1 MRKTLILLAF
11 QWPILAMAQVG
22 IGTGASAP
30 DASAQLEVKSTS
42 RGFLPPRVALT
53 ATNNTSSP
61 IASPVEGLL
70 VYNTA
75 TAGTAPNNVTPGFYY
90 YSGSA
95 WVRLADRKSTV
106 IARKTG
112 DATGYERQGTR
123 LVEGWTEV
131 VDVNNDFNTN
141 GTFTAPRTGLYLIN
155 FSFMTTGQPI
165 TANSVLE
172 AHLQCSA
179 AGKSVKSVTS
189 FPQGVTS
196 GNILDAGAQISAV
209 VNLAAGETIRPALWH
224 NIVSSGNI
232 QLKNDADFNHFS
244 VVEL

>member
-1 MRKTLILLAF
+1 MKKTLILLAF
-11 QWPILAMAQVG
+11 QWPVLAMAQVG

-95 WVRLADRKSTV
+95 WVRLADLKSTV

-112 DATGYERQGTR
+112 DN
-123 LVEGWTEV
+123 VEYNEGGVRYVETWSEQ
-131 VDVNNDFNTN
+131 VDVNNNFAPST
-141 GTFTAPRTGLYLIN
+141 GTFTAPRTGFYIFN
-155 FSFMTTGQPI
+155 FSFSTQATTVRANTI
-165 TANSVLE
+165 LETFMECSTDSKTVKTAR
-172 AHLQCSA
+172 
-179 AGKSVKSVTS
+179 S
-189 FPQGVTS
+189 FPFPSGTS
-196 GNILDAGAQISAV
+196 GSVDIGGQISVV
-209 VNLAAGETIRPALWH
+209 VNLVAGETLRPAMYH
-224 NIVSSGNI
+224 NVATALKLKDVSY
-232 QLKNDADFNHFS
+232 FNNLTI
-244 VVEL
+244 VEL